1 MDTMCLKLIIEDV
14 VCSFFLKHSCNRLN
28 HQRRPTDR
36 ETLVVEYQAPTSG
49 PFFMFRWTVITFS
62 SQNSALRKQPVCRL
76 NSVEPITAQPGC
88 AVYFHSIYNGY
99 FCCVLQG
106 SSIHDHFV
114 FILSSHVDSVSV
126 ADSSTIY
133 NITINPIIQSNAELW
148 ACSNR
153 QRKGLF
159 LKYEKFFEA
168 ECFSKKC
175 DE

>member
-1 MDTMCLKLIIEDV
+1 MNTMCLKLIIEDV

-28 HQRRPTDR
+28 HQRRPTEKR
-36 ETLVVEYQAPTSG
+36 L
-49 PFFMFRWTVITFS
+49 S
-62 SQNSALRKQPVCRL
+62 SNTRLRQEGLSSCP
-76 NSVEPITAQPGC
+76 VEPITAQPGC
-88 AVYFHSIYNGY
+88 AVYLHSIYNGY

-106 SSIHDHFV
+106 SSIHDHLV
-114 FILSSHVDSVSV
+114 FILSSHVDSVSI

-133 NITINPIIQSNAELW
+133 NIMINPIIQSNTKLW

-168 ECFSKKC
+168 GCFSKKC